1 MGFLVILK
9 IPVTYFQ
16 ELFTESKKN
25 FLLSR
30 GDIAK
35 LGCNPKSYTFWA
47 PSFFSIAKV
56 GKSYSFLPRLC
67 LGPNFWPSC
76 CISWVLQTLF
86 GNLAIFLILGHF
98 RGAEVEKLAKIGKK
112 WHFCIFGTPK
122 MAQNQEIGQIP
133 K

>member
-1 MGFLVILK
+1 MILK

-30 GDIAK
+30 GDVAK

-47 PSFFSIAKV
+47 PSFFSIAKL

-76 CISWVLQTLF
+76 CISWVLQTLL
-86 GNLAIFLILGHF
+86 GILANFLILGHF
-98 RGAEVEKLAKIGKK
+98 WGAEIAKMPFLAD
-112 WHFCIFGTPK
+112 FCSFFNFGTPK
-122 MAQNQEIGQIP
+122 MAQNQKIGQNP